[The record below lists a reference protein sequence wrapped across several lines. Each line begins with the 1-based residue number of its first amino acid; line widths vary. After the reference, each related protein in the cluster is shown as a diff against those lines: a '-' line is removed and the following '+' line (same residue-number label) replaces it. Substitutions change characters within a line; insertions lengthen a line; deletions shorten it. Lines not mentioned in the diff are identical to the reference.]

1 MLSILWMYSQNG
13 VSGLYGNS
21 IFNFWRNCHTVF
33 HRDCAIF
40 HFHQQCNK
48 LLLDFLLSPFL
59 KIVAILLIIRYK
71 AISHCDLWWLVM
83 LSIISY
89 AYWSF
94 VCFLW
99 RDVYPNSLP
108 VLIGWF
114 FCCCDVGVLFMFYV
128 LTPYKMYSSQIFSP
142 ILWVAFLL
150 CWLDPF
156 MLRSFKFWWSSILSI
171 FSFVACAKEFYFK
184 YKSKLIFKCKVW
196 R

>member
-1 MLSILWMYSQNG
+1 MLSILWVYIQNG

-33 HRDCAIF
+33 HRDRAIL

-48 LLLDFLLSPFL
+48 ILLDLLLSPFL
-59 KIVAILLIIRYK
+59 KKVAILLIIRYK
-71 AISHCDLWWLVM
+71 VISHCDLWWLVM

-99 RDVYPNSLP
+99 RNVYTNSLP

-114 FCCCDVGVLFMFYV
+114 FCHCDVGVLFMFYV

-142 ILWVAFLL
+142 ILWVTFLL

-171 FSFVACAKEFYFK
+171 FYFVACAKEFYFK
-184 YKSKLIFKCKVW
+184 YKSKLIFKCKIW